1 MELNENEKLK
11 ELMGHVSE
19 KLYHDLMKALLRAS
33 QELDLKDIPMA
44 GRLGYDPKT
53 NSIVRVSG
61 GS

>member
-1 MELNENEKLK
+1 MDLREIMSPITEK
-11 ELMGHVSE
+11 V
-19 KLYHDLMKALLRAS
+19 YYDLIKALLRAS

-53 NSIVRVSG
+53 NSIVMVSG